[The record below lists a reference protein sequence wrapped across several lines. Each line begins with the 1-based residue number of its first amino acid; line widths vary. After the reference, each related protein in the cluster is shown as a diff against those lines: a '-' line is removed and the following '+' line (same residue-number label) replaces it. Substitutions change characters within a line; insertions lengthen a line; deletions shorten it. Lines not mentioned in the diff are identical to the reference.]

1 MNHNTISKK
10 LAERSAVGV
19 YNLILPKKL
28 YFSTKPWKCV
38 PHVFMSQFFLSC
50 KTITFL
56 EQKMREKGKLPC
68 LDFFP
73 QVKWVKK
80 KNIHTHLQWEGF
92 FKIMFS
98 IILEDSNYLTWHTKN
113 FLLKNDLIIR
123 NKSFYSKYVFNIRQ
137 K

>member
-68 LDFFP
+68 LDFFSTSEMSEE
-73 QVKWVKK
+73 KK
-80 KNIHTHLQWEGF
+80 YTHTFTMRRF
-92 FKIMFS
+92 FQ
-98 IILEDSNYLTWHTKN
+98 DH
-113 FLLKNDLIIR
+113 
-123 NKSFYSKYVFNIRQ
+123 VFNYHPRR
-137 K
+137 